1 MNPASAPKFTR
12 GPVMRHVIVMT
23 TTGSVGLMAIFMV
36 DFLNLFYIALLGQ
49 QELAAAIG
57 YAGTVLF
64 FTTAVCIGV
73 TIAGTALVSRALGA
87 RERDDARRLAAS
99 SLGFVVLT
107 SGALSLA
114 MLPLLG
120 ALLTALGAE
129 GATFAIAWRFL
140 VIVLPSTPLLGL
152 GMAAAGLLR
161 AVGDARRSMYVTLAG
176 AVVTAALDPILIFAL
191 GLGIDGAAIANII
204 PRAALA
210 AVGLHG
216 CIRIHGMIA
225 KPAFADMRSDSP
237 ALGKIAV
244 PAVLTN
250 VATPVGNAVVTAAV
264 AAYGDAAVA
273 GYAVIGRVTP
283 LAFGAIFAL
292 SGAIGPILGQNFG
305 ARRFDRLQRAI
316 SDSLVLTVGYCLVI
330 WALLAGLQNEIV
342 TAFGVSGQ
350 AADLIRFF
358 CVYVAGTFLF
368 AGALF
373 VANAAFNNLGFPTWS
388 TIFNWGR
395 ATLGTIP
402 FVWIGAQY
410 GVEGVIAGQAAGGI
424 VFGIAAVLT
433 CFAVVR
439 RLATQHM
446 PPEEPAPAVSE
457 AVPPF
462 ASGQAATAMD
472 WPQSEPAAG
481 DGAEAK

>member
-1 MNPASAPKFTR
+1 MSPAAAKFTQ
-12 GPVMRHVIVMT
+12 GPIMRHVVVMT

-64 FTTAVCIGV
+64 FTTSVCIGV

-87 RERDDARRLAAS
+87 RARGDARRLAAS
-99 SLGFVVLT
+99 SLVFIVAT
-107 SGALSLA
+107 SGLLSVA
-114 MLPLLG
+114 MLPLL
-120 ALLTALGAE
+120 AVLLSLLGAE

-140 VIVLPSTPLLGL
+140 AITLPSTPLLGL
-152 GMAAAGLLR
+152 GMAASGLLR

-176 AVVTAALDPILIFAL
+176 AIVTAALDPVLIFVL
-191 GLGIDGAAIANII
+191 GLGVDGAAIASIVS
-204 PRAALA
+204 RAALA
-210 AVGLHG
+210 AVGLNG
-216 CIRIHGMIA
+216 CVRIH
-225 KPAFADMRSDSP
+225 DMVASPSLSAARSDAP
-237 ALGKIAV
+237 ALSAIAV

-250 VATPVGNAVVTAAV
+250 VATPIGNAVVTAAV

-316 SDSLVLTVGYCLVI
+316 SDSLVLTVAYCLAI
-330 WALLAGLQNEIV
+330 WILLAVLQGEIV
-342 TAFGVSGQ
+342 TAFGASGQ

-388 TIFNWGR
+388 TLFNWGR
-395 ATLGTIP
+395 ATLGTVP
-402 FVWIGAQY
+402 FVWIGAHY

-424 VFGIAAVLT
+424 IFGIAAVFV
-433 CFAVVR
+433 CFAAIR
-439 RLATQHM
+439 RLTAKHGRI
-446 PPEEPAPAVSE
+446 EEPIPIASE

-472 WPQSEPAAG
+472 WPESEPSA
-481 DGAEAK
+481 DGKAHER